1 MIFTIID
8 IKDIHVMFV
17 RSENGPQGAAKAF
30 GQLESKLGSLQ
41 GKKFY
46 GVFYNRS
53 TQEYLS
59 CVELDESNP
68 DPLGFETTTIPG
80 GRYSR
85 TKIADWVGKEYTI
98 GPTFSDLEKASTEA
112 CHKIDPKRPSIE
124 FYRSQ
129 KELFLLL
136 PVE

>member
-1 MIFTIID
+1 MTFVIVD
-8 IKDIHVMFV
+8 MKDIHVMFV
-17 RSENGPQGAAKAF
+17 RSEKGPQGAAKAF
-30 GQLESKLGSLQ
+30 SKIESKLGSLR

-46 GVFYNRS
+46 GVFYSKS

-59 CVELDESNP
+59 CVELDENNP
-68 DPLGFETTTIPG
+68 DSVGFETTVIPG

-98 GPTFSDLEKASTEA
+98 GPAFDALEKASIEA
-112 CHKIDPKRPSIE
+112 GHKIDSKRPSIE

-136 PVE
+136 PIE